1 MPWIICWRNCRTCK
15 CCENLFEQNG
25 GSDEHSFER
34 IFPPLQPIV
43 IKEFIH
49 TPLYKNKNFLHENYV
64 EKGLSIGQISKM
76 IFSSKEAVRN
86 GLMKH
91 GIEIR
96 EKSQHHGNPAQP
108 KFGHRKVKK
117 SLVDHK
123 VEQKTIEAI
132 TQMKEEGLSL
142 RAIARCLNQMKVP
155 TKKRGKSWHPEM
167 VRRILTSS

>member
-1 MPWIICWRNCRTCK
+1 MRT
-15 CCENLFEQNG
+15 N
-25 GSDEHSFER
+25 
-34 IFPPLQPIV
+34 FPPIQPIV

-49 TPLYKNKNFLHENYV
+49 TPLYKNKIFLHENYV
-64 EKGLSIGQISKM
+64 EKGLSIGRISKQ

-86 GLMKH
+86 GLIKV

-108 KFGHRKVKK
+108 KYGQRKVKK
-117 SLVDHK
+117 SLVEHK
-123 VEQKTIEAI
+123 MEKRTIEAI

-167 VRRILTSS
+167 IRRIIS